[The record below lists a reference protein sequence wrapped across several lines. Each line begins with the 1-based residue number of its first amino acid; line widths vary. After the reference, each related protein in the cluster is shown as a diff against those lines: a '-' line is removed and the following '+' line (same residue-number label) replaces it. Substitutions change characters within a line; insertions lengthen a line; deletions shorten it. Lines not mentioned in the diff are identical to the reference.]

1 MGNYAEFWIGPF
13 YLGKTKSEA
22 DPRLVHLFRESDRNE
37 VEGTKK
43 ELPFTERR
51 WFDSVKDDENVTAFY
66 YHAPVPIV
74 RDRLNLKG
82 YTVETAKSAVSL
94 CLERSAQ
101 LYPAWR
107 EHFQELALATGDDW
121 FKGLQWIRENSRPRD
136 SAQIKPEGPTSD
148 VIRCM
153 RGFDWFAFPGPDLN
167 VPLRLALEIC
177 PDSDEFVCDMTDL
190 LLAGY
195 ADPSDELLS
204 SGSLSLHDLNSSGKT
219 ILITEGKTDTWI
231 ISESLTLLYPHLADQ
246 FTFMDFE
253 GARVSGGAGSLA
265 NILKAF
271 AGAGIVNKTIA
282 VFDND
287 TAAEAAI
294 RTLRNVSLPPNIVV
308 LKLPDLDS
316 LRAYPTIGP
325 SGPISMNVNGMAAGL
340 ELYLGIQA
348 LTDESGERAPVQ
360 WTGYESNLRKYQGE
374 VLFKEEIQE
383 RFRHRLEACTSN
395 PQLLEVTDWSGIRAV
410 LTAIFVAFHDF
421 DSKRIIASLDEYY
434 SSSC

>member
-1 MGNYAEFWIGPF
+1 MGNYAEFWIGAF

-22 DPRLVHLFRESDRNE
+22 DPRLVHLFRESDRNM

-43 ELPFTERR
+43 ELPFTERL
-51 WFDSVKDDENVTAFY
+51 WFNYVKDDENVTAFY

-82 YTVETAKSAVSL
+82 YTLETAKSAVSL
-94 CLERSAQ
+94 CLEREGE

-136 SAQIKPEGPTSD
+136 SAQIEPEGPISD

-153 RGFDWFAFPGPDLN
+153 RDVDWFAFPGPDLN

-177 PDSDEFVCDMTDL
+177 ADSDEFVCDMTDL
-190 LLAGY
+190 LLAGHV
-195 ADPSDELLS
+195 DPSDELLS
-204 SGSLSLHDLNSSGKT
+204 SGSLSTHDLNSSGKT
-219 ILITEGKTDTWI
+219 ILITEGKSDTWI
-231 ISESLTLLYPHLADQ
+231 ISESLKLLYPHLADQ

-271 AGAGIVNKTIA
+271 AGAGIVNKTVA

-308 LKLPDLDS
+308 LKLPDLES

-325 SGPISMNVNGMAAGL
+325 SGPISMNVNGMAASL
-340 ELYLGIQA
+340 DLYLGIQA
-348 LTDESGERAPVQ
+348 LTDENGEMAPVQ

-383 RFRHRLEACTSN
+383 RFRHRLEACTTN
-395 PQLLEVTDWSGIRAV
+395 PQLLEVTDWSGIRAI

-421 DSKRIIASLDEYY
+421 DSKRILASLDEYY
-434 SSSC
+434 SSSW

>member
-22 DPRLVHLFRESDRNE
+22 DPGLMQLFRQSDRN
-37 VEGTKK
+37 VVQGTKK
-43 ELPFTERR
+43 ELPLTERR
-51 WFDSVKDDENVTAFY
+51 WFDDVKDDENVTAFY
-66 YHAPVPIV
+66 YHAPVRIV

-94 CLERSAQ
+94 CLERSAE
-101 LYPAWR
+101 LNAEWR
-107 EHFQELALATGDDW
+107 EHFQELALATADDW
-121 FKGLQWIRENSRPRD
+121 FKGLQWIRESSRPRD
-136 SAQIKPEGPTSD
+136 SAQIEPDGPICD
-148 VIRCM
+148 LIRCM
-153 RGFDWFAFPGPDLN
+153 RGVDWFAFPGPDLN

-190 LLAGY
+190 VLAGY
-195 ADPSDELLS
+195 ADPSDDLLS
-204 SGSLSLHDLNSSGKT
+204 SGSLSLHDLNSNGKT
-219 ILITEGKTDTWI
+219 ILITEGKSDTWI

-253 GARVSGGAGSLA
+253 GARVGGGAGSLA

-308 LKLPDLDS
+308 LKLPDLES

-325 SGPISMNVNGMAAGL
+325 SGPIPMNVNGMAASL

-348 LTDESGERAPVQ
+348 LTDENGEMAPVQ

-383 RFRHRLEACTSN
+383 RFRHRLEACTTN

-410 LTAIFVAFHDF
+410 LNAIFVAFHDF

-434 SSSC
+434 SSSW